1 MTRSDPRQT
10 HRSPG
15 KPVRSVPVAERKLN
29 WSVVALAT
37 AGLGYNG
44 LLALLAARGLP
55 VSLAAQI
62 VAEVLILSGAAVLIL
77 KTGFRQSDAPVLL
90 FFLFFLATDLILS
103 ILNGAM
109 IVDMARNAA
118 IISLFG
124 MLGTRCDERMIRR
137 TFFIG
142 FLIVTSCLVLEL
154 SSVQTYTAIFAP
166 GAYFETTRGAVATEL
181 NELGLFP
188 NALGFEGRFSI
199 LPFATH
205 RTSSIFLEQVSLANF
220 STALIIFVTCLWDR
234 ISKSEKIAYL
244 LLIALILV
252 TNNSRTALVLVL
264 AAPLIYVAAPS
275 LGRFANL
282 AIMPVML
289 LLATIITFTQPSS
302 TEDTF
307 VGRIGLT
314 IKNLSAVDLSALLGA
329 KATRAMDFLDSGY
342 VYVLY
347 GSTVI
352 GLLTVWMF
360 VSLISLDKV
369 KAQARCGLYLS
380 LYVFANL
387 MVSGTSIFSMKV
399 AGILWLLVGFLRGQ
413 TISDPVSQDLVKS
426 DSRPATT
433 TSVSSR
439 LALGATHGW
448 GSPNRR

>member
-1 MTRSDPRQT
+1 MRGAVTRIDPWRA
-10 HRSPG
+10 HRTSG
-15 KPVRSVPVAERKLN
+15 QSVIAPPAVVARKLN

-37 AGLGYNG
+37 AALGYNG

-55 VSLAAQI
+55 VSLAVQI
-62 VAEVLILSGAAVLIL
+62 AFELMILGGATVLILR
-77 KTGFRQSDAPVLL
+77 TGFRRTDVPALL
-90 FFLFFLATDLILS
+90 FFFFFLAIDLILS

-118 IISLFG
+118 IISLFV
-124 MLGTRCDERMIRR
+124 MLGTRCDERVIRR

-154 SSVQTYTAIFAP
+154 SSVQAYAAVFAP
-166 GAYFETTRGAVATEL
+166 SAYFETTRGATATEF

-220 STALIIFVTCLWDR
+220 STALVIYVTCLWDR
-234 ISKSEKIAYL
+234 ISKSEKVAYL

-252 TNNSRTALVLVL
+252 TNNSRTALALVL
-264 AAPLIYVAAPS
+264 AGPLIYFAAPL
-275 LGRFANL
+275 LGRFSNL
-282 AIMPVML
+282 AIMPVIL
-289 LLATIITFTQPSS
+289 SLATIITFTQPPSN
-302 TEDTF
+302 EDTF

-314 IKNLSAVDLSALLGA
+314 IKNLSAVDLTALLGA
-329 KATRAMDFLDSGY
+329 KATHAIDFLDSGY

-352 GLLTVWMF
+352 GLLVVWMF

-399 AGILWLLVGFLRGQ
+399 AGMLWLLIGFIRGQ
-413 TISDPVSQDLVKS
+413 TTADTAPHKLANRDIPL
-426 DSRPATT
+426 ATT
-433 TSVSSR
+433 TLAPSR
-439 LALGATHGW
+439 LASDARSYGI
-448 GSPNRR
+448 